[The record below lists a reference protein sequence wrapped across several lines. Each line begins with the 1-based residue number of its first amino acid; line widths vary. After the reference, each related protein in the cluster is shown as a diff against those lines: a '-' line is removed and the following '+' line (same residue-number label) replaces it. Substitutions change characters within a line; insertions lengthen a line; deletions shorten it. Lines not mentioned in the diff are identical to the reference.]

1 MQKLIQLVYISRST
15 FVPAALSGGI
25 EPNVA
30 RILLKSRANNEKNGL
45 VGVLY
50 FGDNNFFQCLEGEQ
64 SAVETLYAKLLL
76 DPRHKDLK
84 IIVKKSINTLSFKS
98 WSMKYVPLETKMT
111 ALLQSKGYKKFDPY
125 KFDDEMN
132 RHVVELLHEVKYSSE
147 YVAAESYTLVASA
160 GNSNVVVRPKI
171 NLIIIGVAAVIVLLV
186 ASFMLGKYNMV
197 G

>member
-15 FVPAALSGGI
+15 FVPAALAGGI
-25 EPNVA
+25 QPNVA
-30 RILLKSRANNEKNGL
+30 RILLKSRVNNEKNGL

-64 SAVETLYAKLLL
+64 SAVEALYAKLLL

-84 IIVKKSINTLSFKS
+84 IIIKKSIDTLSFKS

-160 GNSNVVVRPKI
+160 SDSNVIVRPKSSFI
-171 NLIIIGVAAVIVLLV
+171 VIGAAAVIILSAAFFLLV
-186 ASFMLGKYNMV
+186 KYNMV

>member
-15 FVPAALSGGI
+15 FEPVTLSGGI
-25 EPNVA
+25 QPNVA
-30 RILLKSRANNEKNGL
+30 RILLKSRVNNEKNGL

-64 SAVETLYAKLLL
+64 TAVEALYTKLLL

-84 IIVKKSINTLSFKS
+84 IIIKKSIDALSFKN

-125 KFDDEMN
+125 KFDDAMN
-132 RHVVELLHEVKYSSE
+132 DYVVELLHEVKYSSE

-160 GNSNVVVRPKI
+160 SDSNVVVRPKP
-171 NLIIIGVAAVIVLLV
+171 NFLIIGAAAVIILSAAFFL
-186 ASFMLGKYNMV
+186 FIKYSMV